1 MYNVDSMYKNKELP
15 FDILQ
20 NSNLT
25 YVSYHTT
32 DFTAKELLKGFR
44 GYLQKKSRFV
54 NLNTMRASNLLLLR
68 PYFSTNHTF

>member
-1 MYNVDSMYKNKELP
+1 MYNVDSMYKNKALP

-44 GYLQKKSRFV
+44 SYLQKKVPLCQSKYHACKQPAAFK
-54 NLNTMRASNLLLLR
+54 TI
-68 PYFSTNHTF
+68 FF

>member
-1 MYNVDSMYKNKELP
+1 MYNVDSMYKNKALP

-44 GYLQKKSRFV
+44 GYLQKSPA
-54 NLNTMRASNLLLLR
+54 LSI
-68 PYFSTNHTF
+68 